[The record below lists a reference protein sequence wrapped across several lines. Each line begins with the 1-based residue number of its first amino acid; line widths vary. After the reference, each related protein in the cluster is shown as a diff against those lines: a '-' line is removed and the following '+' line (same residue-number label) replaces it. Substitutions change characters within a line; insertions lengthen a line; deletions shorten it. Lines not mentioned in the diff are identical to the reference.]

1 MMTSTGTLT
10 LSADPPFGMHASDGT
25 FVLTLL
31 AHDRISLGTKTA
43 WRLTYAGEQAATFW
57 HTRKDALQP
66 GTSLHVVAGRIWSFG
81 NKHTGRTEV
90 HATVLEMSLS
100 GHAQSLTH
108 EQAVA
113 ARFIEL
119 VAI

>member
-1 MMTSTGTLT
+1 MMTGAGTLT
-10 LSADPPFGMHASDGT
+10 LGNAIPFGHTASDGT

-31 AHDRISLGTKTA
+31 AHDRINLGTKTA

-57 HTRKDALQP
+57 HTHKDDLQP

-90 HATVLEMSLS
+90 HATALEMSIS
-100 GHAQSLTH
+100 G
-108 EQAVA
+108 A
-113 ARFIEL
+113 ARSPKQNQQRAGDLI
-119 VAI
+119 ACAA

>member
-10 LSADPPFGMHASDGT
+10 LGRLQPFGHTASDGT

-31 AHDRISLGTKTA
+31 AHDRINLSTKTA

-57 HTRKDALQP
+57 HAHKDALQP

-81 NKHTGRTEV
+81 NNQTGRTEV

-100 GHAQSLTH
+100 GHAQSIKQNQQLAGDLIAL
-108 EQAVA
+108 AV
-113 ARFIEL
+113 
-119 VAI
+119 